1 MACLS
6 AIGALVSIAFSSPM
20 NSEAVQ
26 TAQVAVLGIVSAI
39 LVWVYRYIIKLS
51 YFYDA
56 RADAL
61 AVLKNNDDDT
71 HRQQLEVG
79 ELDDFKRILQLLS
92 PAVDGSITSAA
103 VQLVDSARHKQVTVV
118 PGSTTQDAAALKRS
132 SNRPT
137 RR

>member
-1 MACLS
+1 
-6 AIGALVSIAFSSPM
+6 M